1 MGTCCRDS
9 RWRNTLTA
17 EHRHCRRPVVSAL
30 KTLKA
35 FSVENGHC
43 FPGTPDVCY
52 VGGWIELKEL
62 DKFPVRP
69 TTPVRVRHFTPEQR
83 AWHVSWEHHGGVS
96 WVLLKVGKF
105 DWLLFRG
112 TVAADILGRTVRSE
126 LESAATLVMKSGLNK
141 EMLLRCL
148 QTTKT

>member
-1 MGTCCRDS
+1 M
-9 RWRNTLTA
+9 TA
-17 EHRHCRRPVVSAL
+17 EHKHVRRPVVTAL
-30 KTLKA
+30 RELKA
-35 FSVENGHC
+35 FAVENGHC
-43 FPGTPDVCY
+43 YPGTPDVAY

-83 AWHVSWEHHGGVS
+83 AWHVAWEHHGGVS

-112 TVAADILGRTVRSE
+112 SVAADILGNVVRSE
-126 LESAATLVMKSGLNK
+126 LESAAVLIMRSGLDR
-141 EMLLRCL
+141 EELLRCL